1 MAIIDVKNLLGFAYD
16 DERTYQDNEYLVAN
30 AYFDEN
36 RAKELGMSPEEIAE
50 KKKEDNCMQVIV
62 KKLNRQ

>member
-1 MAIIDVKNLLGFAYD
+1 MAIIDVKNFLGFVYD